1 MKEFFLIQRGDHRQ
15 RRNDFYANIK
25 KKLWLFLDKMT
36 DTTFELSKMAVT
48 NGVQGLGIGNKLLQ
62 HCLIFALESDI
73 QKSFCTPTED

>member
-1 MKEFFLIQRGDHRQ
+1 
-15 RRNDFYANIK
+15 
-25 KKLWLFLDKMT
+25 MT

-48 NGVQGLGIGNKLLQ
+48 NGVRGLGIGNKLLQ

>member
-1 MKEFFLIQRGDHRQ
+1 MI
-15 RRNDFYANIK
+15 FYANIK
-25 KKLWLFLDKMT
+25 KRNCDNFLDKT

-73 QKSFCTPTED
+73 QKSLYSTED